1 MHLRNESRRR
11 TRKTGAEEIIEMMG
25 EKLLLTAVNV
35 GTAGMTMRLITLM
48 FNSLAPSLKVFWPSK
63 KILTFLCSSRSTGS
77 SAISNLERENSWFYL
92 TAVNFSHGLSN
103 LGQGCQT

>member
-1 MHLRNESRRR
+1 MCNITKIYRPLSKLGSSIAGDTKVHLRNESRRR

-63 KILTFLCSSRSTGS
+63 KILTFL
-77 SAISNLERENSWFYL
+77 
-92 TAVNFSHGLSN
+92 
-103 LGQGCQT
+103 